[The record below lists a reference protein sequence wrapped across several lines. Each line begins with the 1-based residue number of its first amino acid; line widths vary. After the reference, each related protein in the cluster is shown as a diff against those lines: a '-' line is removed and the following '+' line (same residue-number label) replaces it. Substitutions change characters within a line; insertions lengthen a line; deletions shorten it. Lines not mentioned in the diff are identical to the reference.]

1 MIVSSVCDKGGRQEN
16 LDCIIEFRGS
26 NDFHAVLVV
35 DAYGCKQHDI
45 ERFAVGMEG
54 VSCDGISSAND
65 LLGRI
70 NVDFNIKMSVV
81 CIARSDGRV
90 SLSSLGDCRAYSE
103 CGDLLT
109 LDHTNAWHD
118 LAALDIDTARIG
130 ELVKRHPG
138 RRVLRKFLK
147 FPEPV
152 HFAEEISIGSW
163 VESNYL
169 LCTDGFWEH
178 LDQSNLRNLMSG
190 GCSIETF
197 SEGLSGAPDNYT
209 ACLVRF

>member
-1 MIVSSVCDKGGRQEN
+1 MIVSSVCGKGKRQEN
-16 LDCIIEFRGS
+16 LDCIIELRGS
-26 NDFHAVLVV
+26 NNFHAVLVV
-35 DAYGCKQHDI
+35 DAYGCKQDDV

-54 VSCDGISSAND
+54 FSCDGISSAND

-70 NVDFNIKMSVV
+70 NYDFNIKMSVV
-81 CIARSDGRV
+81 CIARCDGRV

-103 CGDLLT
+103 RGDLLT

-118 LAALDIDTARIG
+118 LAALGIEAARIG
-130 ELVKRHPG
+130 ELVKKHPG

-147 FPEPV
+147 LPEPT
-152 HFAEEISIGSW
+152 HSAEEINIGKC

-169 LCTDGFWEH
+169 LCTDGFWEY

-190 GCSIETF
+190 GCSIEEF
-197 SEGLSGAPDNYT
+197 SEGLSDAPDNYT